1 MSLKII
7 KLIESYFN
15 NKMTDFNT
23 NLNLFLNTIK
33 NSPNNNT
40 NIIIIDYPDF
50 HLKLI
55 HTSKLNQD
63 LHHSNNLLDF
73 VIHSIDF
80 IVIDDKYNLL
90 FYVKKNI
97 LLNSTNVN
105 TLIDNWKD
113 CNVYT
118 NYIGNYTIFFIHNN
132 TKFYSYKY
140 NIKLF
145 ENSNISTFINSEIF
159 TDKPVHKIV
168 YYYKNKHIVCFNNHN
183 IIDKKV
189 YSLDEKIH
197 NFNNYDDLEDE
208 FYKNI
213 KYQEEYKKLTDAGYI
228 ICYKENNYVLLNTI
242 YSKIINLLPN
252 YTNITKIFLD
262 LYKNDLLNQV
272 INYMSIYPQDI
283 IKRINL
289 SVKTVS
295 KEYLNI
301 YHLTRKKGNPQLYEK
316 LNMYDKKILYDL
328 HTIFINTRKNEY
340 IINEEFADKK
350 SLNVDIV
357 YKYIKNINIDI
368 LEQIYL
374 NRDELML
381 NTKNIL
387 QDKNFKI
394 YFEDCINTKTI
405 TYLLNK

>member
-7 KLIESYFN
+7 KLIVSYFN

-23 NLNLFLNTIK
+23 KLNLFLNTIK

-168 YYYKNKHIVCFNNHN
+168 YYYKNKHILCFNNHN

-189 YSLDEKIH
+189 YNLDEKIH

-213 KYQEEYKKLTDAGYI
+213 KYQEEYKKITDAGFI
-228 ICYKENNYVLLNTI
+228 IYYKENKYVLLNTI
-242 YSKIINLLPN
+242 YSKIINLLPK

-272 INYMSIYPQDI
+272 INYMSVYPQEI

-289 SVKTVS
+289 SIKTVS

-340 IINEEFADKK
+340 IVNEEFADKK